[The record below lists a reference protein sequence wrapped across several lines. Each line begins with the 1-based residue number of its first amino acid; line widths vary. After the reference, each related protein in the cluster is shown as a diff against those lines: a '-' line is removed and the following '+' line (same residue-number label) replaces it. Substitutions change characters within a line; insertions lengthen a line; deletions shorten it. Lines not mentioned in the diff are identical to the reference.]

1 MLKLNQRFLRE
12 KMKKKKDYYCN
23 NGHMSYAGRH
33 LIIELWDAK
42 NLSSLPKIRKS
53 LKDSV
58 NAIGATLLNIHL
70 HKFSPSGGV
79 SGVALISESH
89 ISVHTWPEY
98 KYAALD
104 IFVCGEVN
112 PYEAINILKKQYETS
127 NIQVSEIKR
136 GIF

>member
-1 MLKLNQRFLRE
+1 MDKN
-12 KMKKKKDYYCN
+12 KDFYCS
-23 NGHMSYAGRH
+23 NGHISYAGIH

-58 NAIGATLLNIHL
+58 KAIGATLLNIHL

-89 ISVHTWPEY
+89 ISIHTWPEY
-98 KYAALD
+98 NYAALD
-104 IFVCGEVN
+104 VFVCGQVD
-112 PYEAINILKKQYETS
+112 PYKAITVLKKQYETS
-127 NIQVSEIKR
+127 NIQISEIKR